1 VQAKSQNTR
10 NSNMERSELCIPR
23 DFEPR
28 SIGQIALRKWID
40 EIIDETQRGAFEVMT
55 NLMELQDE

>member
-1 VQAKSQNTR
+1 
-10 NSNMERSELCIPR
+10 MERSELCIPR

-28 SIGQIALRKWID
+28 SIGQIALREAID
-40 EIIDETQRGAFEVMT
+40 DLIDETDRRAIEVMT